1 MFVGKKN
8 NSQKWFCSLFWC
20 HIIPNRTFF
29 YCAQSHFLVVYK
41 TIFLLLLLLLSFSI
55 RSLRICSRPLTFR
68 CSYFSFVQFII
79 ELMLWALAFISGF
92 FCCYVSYSI
101 CFAPVSQVFIGTVS
115 GMCLVPYAKQQTE
128 RLVWHHWIAT
138 LNRFSCFLIN
148 SKKYKCI
155 QTWILYFIL
164 KEWKKRKKASGQWKT
179 LRHYIEIVSDA
190 IYQRFFLP
198 IEVEFRSLWENHYHV
213 YKFQRNT
220 SRVIRTH

>member
-1 MFVGKKN
+1 MI
-8 NSQKWFCSLFWC
+8 LF
-20 HIIPNRTFF
+20 IVLMSYYTK
-29 YCAQSHFLVVYK
+29 SD
-41 TIFLLLLLLLSFSI
+41 IFLLRTKSLFGSLQNYFFVAAFVVEFFYTLSAYLFKAVDISMFI
-55 RSLRICSRPLTFR
+55 FFICSIYHWA
-68 CSYFSFVQFII
+68 S
-79 ELMLWALAFISGF
+79 LWALAFISGF

-128 RLVWHHWIAT
+128 RLVWHHWIET

-164 KEWKKRKKASGQWKT
+164 KEWKKRKKASSQWKT

-198 IEVEFRSLWENHYHV
+198 IEVESRSLWENHYHV
-213 YKFQRNT
+213 CKFQRNT